1 MLSDRVLF
9 VWRESPQPSP
19 IEMRGLSSVS
29 LTHLIADTET
39 NGEAGDALASESGR
53 CGASTWWQRIHILH
67 WRKADPMNISRT
79 IVLTGVVTLAVFALG
94 SAGAAAVA
102 HTLTIEDRTGATQ
115 KIAPVTT
122 GMTNPSPSP
131 SVLDDK
137 SLDPTGTTTVRP
149 ADPVYVDD
157 HGDAH
162 PSGTDDGVAHDLG
175 EGTGASHD
183 SSSGTG
189 ESEGS
194 TSGTGR
200 SGDTGSSGDSGSPSG
215 SGAGGGSDD
224 TGGHR

>member
-1 MLSDRVLF
+1 M
-9 VWRESPQPSP
+9 
-19 IEMRGLSSVS
+19 
-29 LTHLIADTET
+29 
-39 NGEAGDALASESGR
+39 
-53 CGASTWWQRIHILH
+53 
-67 WRKADPMNISRT
+67 
-79 IVLTGVVTLAVFALG
+79 LTGVVTLAVFALG

-102 HTLTIEDRTGATQ
+102 HTLIIEDRTGATQ

-200 SGDTGSSGDSGSPSG
+200 SGDSGSSVDSGSPSG

>member
-1 MLSDRVLF
+1 M
-9 VWRESPQPSP
+9 
-19 IEMRGLSSVS
+19 
-29 LTHLIADTET
+29 
-39 NGEAGDALASESGR
+39 
-53 CGASTWWQRIHILH
+53 
-67 WRKADPMNISRT
+67 
-79 IVLTGVVTLAVFALG
+79 LTGVVTLAVFALG

-102 HTLTIEDRTGATQ
+102 HTLIIEDRTGATQ

-122 GMTNPSPSP
+122 GITNPSPGT
-131 SVLDDK
+131 SVRDDK

-157 HGDAH
+157 LGDAH
-162 PSGTDDGVAHDLG
+162 PSGTDEGVAHDLG

-200 SGDTGSSGDSGSPSG
+200 SGDTGSSGETGSPSGSGSSGDSGSPSG
-215 SGAGGGSDD
+215 SGGGGGSDD